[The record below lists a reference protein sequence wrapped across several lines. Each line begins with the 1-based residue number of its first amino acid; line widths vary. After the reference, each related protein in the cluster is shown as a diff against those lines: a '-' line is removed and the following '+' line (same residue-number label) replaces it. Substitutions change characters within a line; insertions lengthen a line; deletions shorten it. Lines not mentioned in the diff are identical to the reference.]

1 MSIIVRP
8 MRKSI
13 ECRREVLLVDI
24 AKIAVEFFELDVVV
38 GEDVFHGV
46 VGETSI
52 IIGYLK
58 NIKVLSGMQPHV
70 T

>member
-1 MSIIVRP
+1 